1 MDEIPTKPY
10 VLRALFD
17 WCVDNGYTPHLAV
30 KVDARTQVPIEY
42 SKGGEITL
50 NIAPTAV
57 HKLQMGNDLIEF
69 SARFGGVA
77 RQISV
82 PVHNVFAIYARE
94 TGHGMTFEVEAPQA
108 GQSDAD
114 ARPADVRPSG
124 ISVVPSSSDN
134 GHNLPDPPSGGT
146 PQGSGKPTLRRIK

>member
-1 MDEIPTKPY
+1 MAEIPTKPY

-30 KVDARTQVPIEY
+30 KVDSRTQVPLEY
-42 SKGGEITL
+42 AKGGEITL
-50 NIAPTAV
+50 NVSPTAV

-94 TGHGMTFEVEAPQA
+94 TGHGMTFEVEAPSA
-108 GQSDAD
+108 RSDAD
-114 ARPADVRPSG
+114 ARPEDPRPSG
-124 ISVVPSSSDN
+124 ISVVPSPVDS
-134 GHNLPDPPSGGT
+134 GHDPSDPPRGGT
-146 PQGSGKPTLRRIK
+146 PPGAGKPALRRIK

>member
-30 KVDARTQVPIEY
+30 KVDARTQVPLEY
-42 SKGGEITL
+42 AKGGEITL

-94 TGHGMTFEVEAPQA
+94 TGNGMTFEVEAPPA
-108 GQSDAD
+108 DRGDAD
-114 ARPADVRPSG
+114 AASQGATPSG
-124 ISVVPSSSDN
+124 ISVVPSSRDP
-134 GHNLPDPPSGGT
+134 GHDPSDPPNGGT
-146 PQGSGKPTLRRIK
+146 PQGAGKPALRRIK